1 MRETNE
7 RRPTYGGAVPDRR
20 RDGPWPTDGQ
30 TRESRPTESSMK
42 PRTKL
47 ILGIIV
53 VGAIIGVA
61 ATLNGTNGKEV
72 LVPSVTVTRM
82 ELVDKALAIGTI
94 EPSVEISVKSKVSG
108 VVQRRFADVGDFV
121 RAGDPLLEIRP
132 DPTPL
137 ELVEARRQ
145 LELRQIDLENLRREL
160 ERQRAL
166 KERGLLSDQEFDT
179 TRRNFAEA
187 EVQLQIARER
197 LALLEQGKVTIADTR
212 IESVVKSPID
222 GFILEKMVEIGDPV
236 VPLSSYQEG
245 TVLMTMA
252 DMSDL
257 IFRGTVDEIDVGR
270 LQEGMPVEIKI
281 GALPNARIT
290 GVLDRIS
297 LKAQK
302 QENAT
307 TFPVEIRLTDTGGAT
322 LRAGYSANAEIIIQ
336 RREDALAIP
345 ERVVTF
351 EGESAWVTV
360 QLDDGTT
367 EKRTIETGLSD
378 AINIEVASG
387 LSEGEKVLEK
397 PAKTIG

>member
-1 MRETNE
+1 
-7 RRPTYGGAVPDRR
+7 
-20 RDGPWPTDGQ
+20 
-30 TRESRPTESSMK
+30 
-42 PRTKL
+42 
-47 ILGIIV
+47 
-53 VGAIIGVA
+53 
-61 ATLNGTNGKEV
+61 
-72 LVPSVTVTRM
+72 
-82 ELVDKALAIGTI
+82 
-94 EPSVEISVKSKVSG
+94 VKSKVSG

-257 IFRGTVDEIDVGR
+257 IFRG
-270 LQEGMPVEIKI
+270 
-281 GALPNARIT
+281 
-290 GVLDRIS
+290 
-297 LKAQK
+297 
-302 QENAT
+302 
-307 TFPVEIRLTDTGGAT
+307 
-322 LRAGYSANAEIIIQ
+322 
-336 RREDALAIP
+336 
-345 ERVVTF
+345 
-351 EGESAWVTV
+351 
-360 QLDDGTT
+360 
-367 EKRTIETGLSD
+367 
-378 AINIEVASG
+378 
-387 LSEGEKVLEK
+387 
-397 PAKTIG
+397 

>member
-1 MRETNE
+1 
-7 RRPTYGGAVPDRR
+7 
-20 RDGPWPTDGQ
+20 
-30 TRESRPTESSMK
+30 MK
-42 PRTKL
+42 RSTKL
-47 ILGIIV
+47 IIGVVV
-53 VGAIIGVA
+53 VGAIAGA
-61 ATLNGTNGKEV
+61 ATTLGGSDGKDSTV
-72 LVPSVTVTRM
+72 ATVTVQDM
-82 ELVDKALAIGTI
+82 ELVDRALAIGTI
-94 EPSVEISVKSKVSG
+94 EPEVEISVKSKVSG
-108 VVQRRFADVGDFV
+108 VVQRRFADVGDYV

-145 LELRQIDLENLRREL
+145 LELREIDLENRRRDL
-160 ERQRAL
+160 ERQREL
-166 KERGLLSDQEFDT
+166 QERGLLSDQEFDV

-187 EVQLQIARER
+187 EVQLQIAREK

-270 LQEGMPVEIKI
+270 LEEGMPVEIRI
-281 GALPNARIT
+281 GALPNARIFGMLT
-290 GVLDRIS
+290 RIS

-307 TFPVEIRLTDTGGAT
+307 TFPVEIRLTDTGGVT
-322 LRAGYSANAEIIIQ
+322 LRAGYSANAEIIID
-336 RREDALAIP
+336 RREHAIAIP

-351 EGESAWVTV
+351 EDDEAWVTV
-360 QLDDGTT
+360 LTADGTT
-367 EKRTIETGLSD
+367 ERRTIETGLSD
-378 AINIEVASG
+378 AINIEVVAG
-387 LSEGEKVLEK
+387 LELGEQVLEK
-397 PAKTIG
+397 PTKTIG

>member
-1 MRETNE
+1 
-7 RRPTYGGAVPDRR
+7 
-20 RDGPWPTDGQ
+20 
-30 TRESRPTESSMK
+30 
-42 PRTKL
+42 
-47 ILGIIV
+47 
-53 VGAIIGVA
+53 
-61 ATLNGTNGKEV
+61 
-72 LVPSVTVTRM
+72 
-82 ELVDKALAIGTI
+82 
-94 EPSVEISVKSKVSG
+94 
-108 VVQRRFADVGDFV
+108 
-121 RAGDPLLEIRP
+121 
-132 DPTPL
+132 
-137 ELVEARRQ
+137 
-145 LELRQIDLENLRREL
+145 
-160 ERQRAL
+160 
-166 KERGLLSDQEFDT
+166 
-179 TRRNFAEA
+179 
-187 EVQLQIARER
+187 QIARER

-367 EKRTIETGLSD
+367 EKRTI
-378 AINIEVASG
+378 
-387 LSEGEKVLEK
+387 
-397 PAKTIG
+397 